1 MYMYFSCMSLM
12 LALDLA
18 DRNERVTL
26 AKGRSVQSQV
36 DVQQQ
41 ARRNVAK
48 MLIAVVVVFALCYF
62 PVHALGILRFKDTL
76 TVTSLSPS
84 QQNIT

>member
-12 LALDLA
+12 LALLA